1 MSESLGLLFRWLHII
16 PALVMVGGVIFM
28 RCCLQSASSEQK
40 TAFFD
45 GQEEARKRW
54 ARLVM
59 ASTLFLLVSGLYNAA
74 MKAISYD
81 LSMTYNILLLAKILL
96 GLAVFYFLAVLSG
109 RSERAKR
116 FRENET
122 HWLNVLIVLMLLIV
136 LIAGYMKISSA
147 GFEEKVRDQS
157 RAPAVECISTPA
169 PTACAPRISPDT
181 YGCWAARYSAGT
193 SLIS

>member
-1 MSESLGLLFRWLHII
+1 MTELLGLLFRWLHII

-28 RCCLQSASSEQK
+28 RCCLVPPNSEPK
-40 TAFFD
+40 EAFFD
-45 GQEEARKRW
+45 SQDAARKRW

-74 MKAISYD
+74 MKAIGYE
-81 LSMTYNILLLAKILL
+81 LSMTYNVLLLVKILL

-116 FRENET
+116 FRQNET

-157 RAPAVECISTPA
+157 RAPSAERASTSEQNELLSRSRR
-169 PTACAPRISPDT
+169 ACV
-181 YGCWAARYSAGT
+181 SAEFV
-193 SLIS
+193 IQREPI